1 MTKLATKMLLLG
13 GLAGLA
19 AAGAAGASPAN
30 GEVPTQIVSYSA
42 DMLETD
48 SGAQAVYHRIS
59 KAAERVCPNNSY
71 SLLLNSRVQKC
82 REDAISAA
90 VNKIHNQRLAAV
102 HAAASAKSSG

>member
-30 GEVPTQIVSYSA
+30 GDVPTQVVSYSA
-42 DMLETD
+42 DMLDTD
-48 SGAQAVYHRIS
+48 SGARAVYHRIA
-59 KAAERVCPNNSY
+59 KAAERVCPNTSY
-71 SLLLNSRVQKC
+71 SLLVHSSVLKC

-102 HAAASAKSSG
+102 HAAASSKSSG

>member
-30 GEVPTQIVSYSA
+30 GDVPMQIVSYSA
-42 DMLETD
+42 DMLDTD
-48 SGAQAVYHRIS
+48 GGARAVYHRIA
-59 KAAERVCPNNSY
+59 KAAERVCPNTSY
-71 SLLLNSRVQKC
+71 SLLVHSSVQKC

-102 HAAASAKSSG
+102 HAAASSKASG

>member
-42 DMLETD
+42 DMLGTD
-48 SGAQAVYHRIS
+48 SGARAVYHRIA
-59 KAAERVCPNNSY
+59 KAAERVCPNTSY
-71 SLLLNSRVQKC
+71 SLLVHSSIQKC

-90 VNKIHNQRLAAV
+90 VNKIHSQRLAAV
-102 HAAASAKSSG
+102 HAAASSKSSG

>member
-30 GEVPTQIVSYSA
+30 GDVPMQIVSYSA
-42 DMLETD
+42 DMLDTD
-48 SGAQAVYHRIS
+48 SGARAVYHRIA
-59 KAAERVCPNNSY
+59 KAAERVCPNTSY
-71 SLLLNSRVQKC
+71 SLLVHSSVQKC

-102 HAAASAKSSG
+102 HAAASSKSSG